1 MYEIFNGIAALC
13 PGQQSFLGEKD
24 LIRFAV
30 AYSVNPDDLKHEE
43 PLIRKLLT
51 KKPQQQL
58 KTIVQLLTVL
68 LPYKAAFDCLYKL
81 YKLLLIA
88 VTLPFTSASC
98 ERSFS
103 KIKSIK
109 TLLRTFMSNI
119 VLLSIESAQV
129 ESINLEDFVDEFDSR
144 HDKRRITLH

>member
-58 KTIVQLLTVL
+58 KTIVQLLTLL

-81 YKLLLIA
+81 LLIA
-88 VTLPFTSASC
+88 VTLPVTSASC

-103 KIKSIK
+103 KIKLIK

-119 VLLSIESAQV
+119 ALLSIESAQV